1 MEVHFSQ
8 RLIFGEW
15 SWSLHRATEKPA
27 MVTIY
32 KAKTREKSG
41 LKKDPLGLSVH
52 STSECNNNNKNG

>member
-41 LKKDPLGLSVH
+41 LKKDPPRSLGAL
-52 STSECNNNNKNG
+52 NQ